1 MPSQRTEQRGL
12 YEPHQKDDYRIEAM
26 PQKILI
32 VDDNDTN
39 RILFRDVLRYHGFE
53 TIEAENGEVG
63 VKKAREHLP
72 DLILMDIQ
80 MPVVDGFE
88 ALKAL
93 REMRET
99 RAIKVVALTS
109 FALLGDE
116 KRIMA
121 AGFDGYISKPISTR
135 DLPVTIQKYLQESG

>member
-1 MPSQRTEQRGL
+1 
-12 YEPHQKDDYRIEAM
+12 M

-32 VDDNDTN
+32 VDDNDRN

-53 TIEAENGEVG
+53 TIEADNGERG
-63 VKKAREHLP
+63 IQEARQQRP
-72 DLILMDIQ
+72 DLILLDIQ
-80 MPVVDGFE
+80 MPMMDGFQ

-93 REMRET
+93 REMPET
-99 RAIKVVALTS
+99 RSIMVVALTS

-121 AGFDGYISKPISTR
+121 AGFDGYIAKPISTR
-135 DLPVTIQKYLQESG
+135 ELPVVIQKYLQEGAHSD